1 VQNTNEDSAS
11 KPNIMEKEVDEL
23 YTDLQRL
30 IAEKV
35 RCIQQ
40 NKVRKQQLNA
50 EHKKHVQRFDTE
62 IQRLKAEPNDQLT
75 VEDHIHRY
83 IKLLRLRT
91 EHEIYALQFE
101 LRLGG
106 IMAEEEEW
114 LAKLD
119 NLGQRRDEK
128 VETFLIRAG
137 ITPEDLLSKP
147 DESQA
152 KFKAWVAEEKELEVE
167 GKRMQCLENET
178 DQSAVSELAT
188 GVASVAQSKSVTPAA
203 AQAKPDSPSVN
214 PSNMPSDSTPARTSP
229 QPPSTV
235 SLGKKK
241 RDGGKRNCGLIA
253 KAKDQSK
260 APSGADGREQE

>member
-1 VQNTNEDSAS
+1 
-11 KPNIMEKEVDEL
+11 MEKEVDEL

-106 IMAEEEEW
+106 IMAEEEDW

-167 GKRMQCLENET
+167 GKRMQRLENET
-178 DQSAVSELAT
+178 DQSAVSEPAT

-203 AQAKPDSPSVN
+203 AQTKSDSPSVN
-214 PSNMPSDSTPARTSP
+214 PSNMPPDSTPARTSP
-229 QPPSTV
+229 QPTSTV

-241 RDGGKRNCGLIA
+241 RDGEA
-253 KAKDQSK
+253 KGMVD
-260 APSGADGREQE
+260 